1 MKILNLAALTQI
13 FCITT
18 FPISA
23 RAVKLD
29 DLDSKGEINGIE
41 YYLYKKGA
49 YEKVLI
55 SVDKRLPTISN
66 SKLKPKFELLKAY
79 AIGKHLDLERYKEAL
94 KFIAI
99 NYGNRE
105 EGKKAKEILNQ
116 LNK

>member
-1 MKILNLAALTQI
+1 M
-13 FCITT
+13 
-18 FPISA
+18 
-23 RAVKLD
+23 
-29 DLDSKGEINGIE
+29 
-41 YYLYKKGA
+41 
-49 YEKVLI
+49 
-55 SVDKRLPTISN
+55 PTISN